1 MNGYYAVYRKR
12 RTTSP
17 VRIRD
22 KKGRRSGERSNG
34 QMTNGQTT
42 NDQCTNLP
50 IYQSPMDRQGGED
63 G

>member
-42 NDQCTNLP
+42 NDQ
-50 IYQSPMDRQGGED
+50 
-63 G
+63 